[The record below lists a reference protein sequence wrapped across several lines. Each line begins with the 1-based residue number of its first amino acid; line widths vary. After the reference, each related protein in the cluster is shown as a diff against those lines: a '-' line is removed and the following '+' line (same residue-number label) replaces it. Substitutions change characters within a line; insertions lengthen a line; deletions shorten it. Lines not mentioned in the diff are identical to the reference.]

1 MTAQALASALEG
13 KREGHEWRARCPV
26 HGGRSLCIR
35 ERAGK
40 VLVVCR
46 AGCSQSNIIR
56 ALREMC
62 LWGNVSCLDIQLPP
76 GPEPENDMDRRIRKA
91 EKMWDESHPIESGDP
106 VHKYLTGR
114 GIVIDTWP
122 DDLHTHP
129 ALPYWT
135 TDEKGKPVKTGTF
148 PAMLAVVRS
157 STGKPVAIHR
167 TYITSD
173 GRKAPVDPVK
183 KAYGVH
189 PMQGGAVRLFPP
201 RDGLLAVCEGIEDAL
216 SVWVLWKISTWA
228 CLGTSGFRSFE
239 PPEGV
244 RELLIFAD
252 RDQNQ
257 AGQRAAWALADR
269 MEEKRM
275 AVRVRIPSGHKDIN
289 QLLRKNLDDESTT
302 GNAGDGSS
310 RTS

>member
-122 DDLHTHP
+122 DDLHTR
-129 ALPYWT
+129 LTCGCSGESERRKT
-135 TDEKGKPVKTGTF
+135 TNIDWRPTNADKNRRRSTELHLGSTRFFSRHEKNSV
-148 PAMLAVVRS
+148 
-157 STGKPVAIHR
+157 
-167 TYITSD
+167 
-173 GRKAPVDPVK
+173 
-183 KAYGVH
+183 
-189 PMQGGAVRLFPP
+189 
-201 RDGLLAVCEGIEDAL
+201 GI
-216 SVWVLWKISTWA
+216 
-228 CLGTSGFRSFE
+228 R
-239 PPEGV
+239 
-244 RELLIFAD
+244 
-252 RDQNQ
+252 
-257 AGQRAAWALADR
+257 
-269 MEEKRM
+269 
-275 AVRVRIPSGHKDIN
+275 
-289 QLLRKNLDDESTT
+289 
-302 GNAGDGSS
+302 
-310 RTS
+310 